1 LRSQV
6 FALDRIATHH
16 QLVDRIGTQPGRI
29 VGIRIPASDGHHT
42 LRDQFDQRVLYFAG
56 LPLVLQSLGESGSEV
71 QSLIDG
77 AQQNRPAVRA
87 ALLLIKL
94 RDDRTRRD
102 SREENTLCYRM
113 LVQAKASCLV
123 KNCGDNSFLP

>member
-1 LRSQV
+1 
-6 FALDRIATHH
+6 
-16 QLVDRIGTQPGRI
+16 
-29 VGIRIPASDGHHT
+29 
-42 LRDQFDQRVLYFAG
+42 VLYFVG

-71 QSLIDG
+71 QSLIGD
-77 AQQNRPAVRA
+77 AQQNCPAVRA

-113 LVQAKASCLV
+113 LVQAKACCLV
-123 KNCGDNSFLP
+123 KNCVDNSFMP